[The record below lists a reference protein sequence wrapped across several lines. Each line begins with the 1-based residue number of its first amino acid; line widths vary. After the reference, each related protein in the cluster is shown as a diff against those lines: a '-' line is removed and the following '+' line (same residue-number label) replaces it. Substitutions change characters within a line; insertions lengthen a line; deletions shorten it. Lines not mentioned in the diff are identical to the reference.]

1 MCSTRSLR
9 PLTLSSA
16 RRIEKMQ
23 GTLMKCVGEL
33 ERCKGMLHE
42 LEKREEKE

>member
-1 MCSTRSLR
+1 MCADGKAAYR
-9 PLTLSSA
+9 PAS
-16 RRIEKMQ
+16 RRVERMQ

-42 LEKREEKE
+42 LEKKEERA

>member
-1 MCSTRSLR
+1 MCDRRTFR
-9 PLTLSSA
+9 PVPQEAS
-16 RRIEKMQ
+16 RRVEKVQ

-33 ERCKGMLHE
+33 ERCKGLLHE